1 MRLILTDCIDLI
13 FSLNAMI
20 TFEIAYQATDT
31 QKSKFKLNSSSE
43 CFSQSSNK
51 HLCSL
56 YFFNVINPTYERNE
70 VSCKFLDDTYY
81 QYNSLI

>member
-1 MRLILTDCIDLI
+1 MRLILTDCINLT
-13 FSLNAMI
+13 FSLNFMI

-43 CFSQSSNK
+43 CFSQSSNIYV
-51 HLCSL
+51 H
-56 YFFNVINPTYERNE
+56 YIFFNVINPTYERNK